1 MDFKFFKKENKNS
14 KPEEAP
20 LNYWEKESYLMA
32 LPISG
37 YVDVS
42 EDTILRVR
50 DIAGVNIIESALP
63 DEEKPGHIVLSFEDE
78 IYEIGFYKDGFSL
91 PEMLS
96 RQGYYFTEEEME
108 AIARSESALT
118 VFMEFPGDSR
128 KAYHLQL
135 KVVKAMVPD
144 LLAVMD
150 ESAERLV
157 SGRWVTLATESNVAP
172 SAQSL
177 FTVQAVGGENGSVW
191 LHTHGLNRCGLY
203 ELEVLGSDQ
212 DNYSDHF
219 NVINTFASILLDSKD
234 RPEPGDGVR
243 IGMFDVNRP
252 MVATYVSWTKGL
264 SEYPGIDLGGIED
277 RRQGHNTKTAVVF
290 LYKEEKDEMTRTFRK
305 VSDFNGL
312 WADNPL
318 FFISTRETERMSA
331 LARERFG
338 MVKYMAEKNCPV
350 ILKIALRTDHGESE
364 DDHEHIWFELIRFDG
379 DEFEARL
386 TQEPYDVSAMHTGDV
401 GRYSVDNVTDWLIQ
415 TPDFTVAP
423 DNAYLLLS

>member
-32 LPISG
+32 LPSSG

-50 DIAGVNIIESALP
+50 DIAGVDIIESTLP

-78 IYEIGFYKDGFSL
+78 IYEIGFYKGDFTL

-177 FTVQAVGGENGSVW
+177 FTVKAVGGENGSVW
-191 LHTHGLNRCGLY
+191 LHTQGLNRCGLY
-203 ELEVLGSDQ
+203 
-212 DNYSDHF
+212 
-219 NVINTFASILLDSKD
+219 
-234 RPEPGDGVR
+234 
-243 IGMFDVNRP
+243 
-252 MVATYVSWTKGL
+252 
-264 SEYPGIDLGGIED
+264 
-277 RRQGHNTKTAVVF
+277 
-290 LYKEEKDEMTRTFRK
+290 
-305 VSDFNGL
+305 
-312 WADNPL
+312 
-318 FFISTRETERMSA
+318 
-331 LARERFG
+331 
-338 MVKYMAEKNCPV
+338 
-350 ILKIALRTDHGESE
+350 
-364 DDHEHIWFELIRFDG
+364 
-379 DEFEARL
+379 
-386 TQEPYDVSAMHTGDV
+386 
-401 GRYSVDNVTDWLIQ
+401 
-415 TPDFTVAP
+415 
-423 DNAYLLLS
+423 

>member
-32 LPISG
+32 LPSSG

-50 DIAGVNIIESALP
+50 DIAGVDIIESALP
-63 DEEKPGHIVLSFEDE
+63 DEEKPGHIVLSFEGE

-177 FTVQAVGGENGSVW
+177 FTIQAVGGENGSVW

-386 TQEPYDVSAMHTGDV
+386 TQEPYDVRAMHTGDV

>member
-32 LPISG
+32 LPSSG

-50 DIAGVNIIESALP
+50 DIAGVDIIESALP

-234 RPEPGDGVR
+234 RPEPGEGVR

-277 RRQGHNTKTAVVF
+277 RRQGHNTKTAIVF

-305 VSDFNGL
+305 VSEFNGL

>member
-32 LPISG
+32 LPSSG

-50 DIAGVNIIESALP
+50 DIAGVDIIESALP

-91 PEMLS
+91 PEILS

-108 AIARSESALT
+108 AIASSESALT

-234 RPEPGDGVR
+234 RPEPGEGVR

-305 VSDFNGL
+305 VSEFNGL

-415 TPDFTVAP
+415 THDFTVAP

>member
-14 KPEEAP
+14 KLEEAP

-32 LPISG
+32 LPSSG

-50 DIAGVNIIESALP
+50 DIAGVDIIESALP
-63 DEEKPGHIVLSFEDE
+63 NEEKPGHIVLSFEDE
-78 IYEIGFYKDGFSL
+78 IYEIGFYKGDFTL

-203 ELEVLGSDQ
+203 ELEVLSSDQ

-305 VSDFNGL
+305 VSEFNGL

-350 ILKIALRTDHGESE
+350 ILKIALRTDHGESD

>member
-32 LPISG
+32 LPSSG

-290 LYKEEKDEMTRTFRK
+290 LYKEE
-305 VSDFNGL
+305 
-312 WADNPL
+312 
-318 FFISTRETERMSA
+318 I
-331 LARERFG
+331 
-338 MVKYMAEKNCPV
+338 
-350 ILKIALRTDHGESE
+350 
-364 DDHEHIWFELIRFDG
+364 
-379 DEFEARL
+379 
-386 TQEPYDVSAMHTGDV
+386 
-401 GRYSVDNVTDWLIQ
+401 GRAHV
-415 TPDFTVAP
+415 
-423 DNAYLLLS
+423 

>member
-32 LPISG
+32 LPSSG

-50 DIAGVNIIESALP
+50 DIAGVDIIESALP

-78 IYEIGFYKDGFSL
+78 IYEIGFYKGDFTL

-108 AIARSESALT
+108 AIAKSESALT

-135 KVVKAMVPD
+135 KVVTAMVPD

-364 DDHEHIWFELIRFDG
+364 DDHEHIWFELIRFEG